1 MTRPSNRPGISILRV
16 FRMFLPLVMLSRPV
30 LGLNNM
36 NLEYGGRLVVGQFR
50 HYSRNGA
57 LGKSK
62 LNMRSKNSVG
72 GDNFDNM
79 ISKKNQGQNIKK
91 IAPVYKP
98 KTPNQELYYK
108 YLNDPD
114 TPIVFGIG
122 PAGCGKTLLASVTAI
137 EELRRGNIQKIVLTR
152 PIVPVEEEELGFL
165 PGNLIHKMD
174 PWTRP
179 IFDIF
184 LEFYQQRDLDSM
196 LQTGVIEISPL
207 AYMRGRTF
215 KRAFII
221 ADEMQNS
228 TPNQMLMLT
237 TRIGDGTKMAITGD
251 LKQSD
256 RCDANGL
263 LDFMNKFKAYR
274 KANDVVDF
282 SKPSHT
288 PFMNSNGI
296 PFDSSTK
303 LPVTT
308 LNDTHTGR
316 AILNHN
322 WYKTHHDFD
331 IASEKWCG
339 SDIGSGMGIEMVEMS
354 HKDIERS
361 PIVAKILDI
370 YKPLSISNTENGTT
384 IKKTDVKYDN
394 GSNDAALI
402 PSSHLSKNHKGV

>member
-1 MTRPSNRPGISILRV
+1 MSRPSNRPSISILRV
-16 FRMFLPLVMLSRPV
+16 FRMFLPIVMMVRPV
-30 LGLNNM
+30 AGLNNM
-36 NLEYGGRLVVGQFR
+36 NLGYGSRLVGGVGVAGQFR
-50 HYSRNGA
+50 HYSRNREF
-57 LGKSK
+57 GKSN
-62 LNMRSKNSVG
+62 LIMRSKNSIS
-72 GDNFDNM
+72 DTFDNM

-98 KTPNQELYYK
+98 KSPNQELYYK

-114 TPIVFGIG
+114 IPIVFGIG
-122 PAGCGKTLLASVTAI
+122 PAGCGKTLLACVTAI

-237 TRIGDGTKMAITGD
+237 TRIGDSTKMAITGD

-256 RCDANGL
+256 RCAANGL

-282 SKPSHT
+282 SKPSH
-288 PFMNSNGI
+288 
-296 PFDSSTK
+296 
-303 LPVTT
+303 
-308 LNDTHTGR
+308 
-316 AILNHN
+316 
-322 WYKTHHDFD
+322 KTHHAYD
-331 IASEKWCG
+331 IASEKWCSTNNTMG
-339 SDIGSGMGIEMVEMS
+339 SGVGSGMGIEMVEMS

-370 YKPLSISNTENGTT
+370 YKPPKKMDDIDARVVIDMTVRNVSIIENGTNCT
-384 IKKTDVKYDN
+384 TNTNTKKTYMNYDN

-402 PSSHLSKNHKGV
+402 PSSHLSKHHKGL